1 VDLASCYR
9 WNALLIST
17 ETTKGTKPR
26 ARFCVISCVSWL
38 ALLLLFFGF
47 PLGARQDPYDL
58 LLTGGH
64 VIDPANEIDGVRDVA
79 IRSGRIA
86 RVAASIPAQSARR
99 TVDLRGL
106 YVVPGLV
113 DIHSHQYG
121 YSGALFPDDV
131 ALPAGTT
138 TVVDA
143 GGPGWRNFEDYREK
157 ILRRAKTR
165 VLTFINIVGLGMGG
179 NESDVE
185 DMDPQATARKILEYP
200 DLIVGVK
207 NAHFG
212 GHGFISVERA
222 VEAGRL
228 SNRPVILD
236 NNILS
241 WTGRDTRTKLL
252 EKMRPGDLH
261 THFYND
267 RHVEVLDRRTGKI
280 QPFMHE
286 ARKRGVLFDLGHGG
300 GSFLWPVA
308 DRAMRQGFPP
318 DTIST
323 DIHATSILATQ
334 SDMPNCMSKML
345 TLGMELK
352 EVVYRSTVTPARAI
366 SRFTDIGTLG
376 EGKEADVAVLDLED
390 GVFAYHDAWEMKR
403 LGTRRLANVL
413 TVRAGEIVYDRDAR
427 AFADWS
433 GGGSV
438 DIARRPSASAKA
450 AADKESSRS
459 PDVRPDAAQPP
470 GRVAT
475 ADPIYDLLLKN
486 GHVIDPSSGRSG
498 RFDIA
503 IAGDRIARIAAD
515 LPAHRARTT
524 VDVSAY
530 YVTPGLIDLH
540 AYINAQGV
548 FRQGDPRTAWRNVNP
563 EHNTL
568 RHGVTTVVDGG
579 STGWKNFESFKQL
592 VIDRS
597 RVQVLAFLN
606 IVGSGM
612 LEGEA
617 AADPS
622 DLDVDKA
629 VETARRH
636 PETIVGIRSPHLRGA
651 GAQGVE
657 RSIRAAESMGG
668 VALVEYLQN
677 GGLDY
682 RQLVLERLR
691 AGDLITDTFGL
702 TTPLLDANGG
712 LNRSVG
718 DARGRGVL
726 FDLGHGNSFRFR
738 HAAAAVQ
745 KGFLPDVIST
755 AMDKT
760 SLLLPRADMMT
771 TLSKLLNLG
780 VSIEQLL
787 ERVTVRPARAIKRP
801 ELATLHE
808 GGLADIAV
816 IEMQTG
822 RFGFLDAGQ
831 DRLRGDRRLRA
842 VLTIRKGEVVWDSEG
857 LSHTDWSKAGPYTN
871 FR

>member
-1 VDLASCYR
+1 LP
-9 WNALLIST
+9 ISNK
-17 ETTKGTKPR
+17 TT
-26 ARFCVISCVSWL
+26 RFFVISCLSWF
-38 ALLLLFFGF
+38 AL
-47 PLGARQDPYDL
+47 PLGLPLAAQQEAYDL

-64 VIDPANEIDGVRDVA
+64 VLDPANEIDGIRDVA
-79 IRSGRIA
+79 IREGRIA
-86 RVAASIPAQSARR
+86 RVAADIPSGSAKR
-99 TVDLRGL
+99 TVDLKGL

-157 ILRRAKTR
+157 ILRRSKTR

-185 DMDPQATARKILEYP
+185 DMDPHATARKILEFP
-200 DLIVGVK
+200 DLIVGIK
-207 NAHFG
+207 NAHFA

-252 EKMRPGDLH
+252 EKMRPGDIH

-280 QPFMHE
+280 QTFMHE

-300 GSFLWPVA
+300 GSFLWTVA
-308 DRAMRQGFPP
+308 DRAMREGFPP

-323 DIHATSILATQ
+323 DIHASSILTTQ

-352 EVVYRSTVTPARAI
+352 EIVYRSTVTPARAV
-366 SRFTDIGTLG
+366 SRFPDIGTLG
-376 EGKEADVAVLDLED
+376 EGKEADVAVLELEE
-390 GVFAYHDAWEMKR
+390 GIFAYHDAWEKKR
-403 LGTRRLANVL
+403 MGTRRIANVL

-427 AFADWS
+427 AFADWTA
-433 GGGSV
+433 GG
-438 DIARRPSASAKA
+438 RPLVAQRE
-450 AADKESSRS
+450 ESSRW
-459 PDVRPDAAQPP
+459 PRARHEPTPP
-470 GRVAT
+470 SAGDAT

-486 GHVIDPSSGRSG
+486 GHIIDPSSGRNG
-498 RFDIA
+498 RFDVA
-503 IAGDRIARIAAD
+503 IVGERIVRIAAD

-524 VDVSAY
+524 VDVSGY

-540 AYINAQGV
+540 AYVNAQSV

-579 STGWKNFESFKQL
+579 STGWRNFESFKEL

-597 RVQVLAFLN
+597 QVQVLAFLN

-617 AADPS
+617 AADQS
-622 DLDVDKA
+622 DLQVDKA
-629 VETARRH
+629 VEVARRH
-636 PETIVGIRSPHLRGA
+636 PDTIVGIRSPHLTGA
-651 GAQGVE
+651 GAEGIN

-668 VALVEYLQN
+668 VALVEYLEKD
-677 GGLDY
+677 GLDY
-682 RQLVLERLR
+682 RQLMLERLR
-691 AGDLITDTFGL
+691 GGDLVTHTFGL

-712 LNRSVG
+712 VNPIVS
-718 DARGRGVL
+718 DARRRGVL
-726 FDLGHGNSFRFR
+726 FDLGHGSRFSFRQ
-738 HAAAAVQ
+738 AISAVRN
-745 KGFLPDVIST
+745 GFLPDVIST

-760 SLLLPRADMMT
+760 SLLLPRADLMT
-771 TLSKLLNLG
+771 TLSKFLNMG
-780 VSIEQLL
+780 IPIEQLL

-801 ELATLHE
+801 ELATLRD

-822 RFGFLDAGQ
+822 RFGFLDAGHN
-831 DRLRGDRRLRA
+831 RLRGDRRLRA

-857 LSHTDWSKAGPYTN
+857 LSHTDWAKAGPYTN
-871 FR
+871 YR